1 MTTHDDQKTVGRSS
15 TTKTDASEPG
25 PTADN
30 LPPWVFAKIVDQL
43 TTAVCLTDTAAK
55 ILYVNRAF
63 TDVTGYAAGEVI
75 GKSTSMLSDQ
85 CTPPRVY
92 EQMWRQIKR
101 GQPWTGLLANRRRQ
115 DTVYLAELTVLPV
128 RDEWAQTACFM
139 GIYRDV
145 TAMHH
150 LEQQVHYQKALIE
163 SMVDAAPTVIALLDE
178 NGRVILDNHEYKKLV
193 GDLRVREP
201 AAEFLHALRETL
213 GDSFPWG
220 GTEHGFRDKEV
231 SFDPGG
237 KGQPRWFSCSGVW
250 FREQDSSAANFFKP
264 VRQTYLLLMATEI
277 TSLKR
282 EQEAVGM
289 NAMRALL
296 AEQERVRSMREALQ
310 AAIFQMQGP
319 LNLIAAAHD
328 MLERR
333 GVQGDPALRHALR
346 QATTTGQA
354 ALKRLRALIPEVP
367 PETAAPVNI
376 NQLLREVL
384 ELCKQR
390 LLAGG
395 MIVDWKPAPMLPT
408 ITARA
413 SRLRGMFKQL
423 LDNALDAMEGNR
435 HQPRE
440 LRIVTGIRDQAVQ
453 ITIEDTGP
461 GIPPDLHWRIFE
473 PFFTSKR
480 VATHVGLGLAMV
492 QEVVNEQRGVI
503 ALDPG
508 YTAGC
513 RWQVSL
519 PIKYIEGT

>member
-1 MTTHDDQKTVGRSS
+1 M
-15 TTKTDASEPG
+15 
-25 PTADN
+25 
-30 LPPWVFAKIVDQL
+30 
-43 TTAVCLTDTAAK
+43 
-55 ILYVNRAF
+55 
-63 TDVTGYAAGEVI
+63 
-75 GKSTSMLSDQ
+75 
-85 CTPPRVY
+85 
-92 EQMWRQIKR
+92 
-101 GQPWTGLLANRRRQ
+101 
-115 DTVYLAELTVLPV
+115 
-128 RDEWAQTACFM
+128 
-139 GIYRDV
+139 
-145 TAMHH
+145 
-150 LEQQVHYQKALIE
+150 
-163 SMVDAAPTVIALLDE
+163 
-178 NGRVILDNHEYKKLV
+178 
-193 GDLRVREP
+193 
-201 AAEFLHALRETL
+201 
-213 GDSFPWG
+213 
-220 GTEHGFRDKEV
+220 
-231 SFDPGG
+231 
-237 KGQPRWFSCSGVW
+237 
-250 FREQDSSAANFFKP
+250 
-264 VRQTYLLLMATEI
+264 
-277 TSLKR
+277 
-282 EQEAVGM
+282 
-289 NAMRALL
+289 
-296 AEQERVRSMREALQ
+296 
-310 AAIFQMQGP
+310 
-319 LNLIAAAHD
+319 
-328 MLERR
+328 
-333 GVQGDPALRHALR
+333 
-346 QATTTGQA
+346 
-354 ALKRLRALIPEVP
+354 P

-453 ITIEDTGP
+453 ITIEDYRTRHTSGFALA
-461 GIPPDLHWRIFE
+461 DFE